1 VVVHS
6 WPLYT
11 PARELIVLNMR
22 IHLLFLCLVISISA
36 CVEESQEMI
45 VKASPIDA
53 NLEGTILSGPS
64 VLNDPDRFVWGASV
78 IKGKDDRYHM
88 LYSTWECGDSL
99 PQFSDTWVLY
109 SKIAYAVSDYPDRD
123 FTFQKIVLRGRESE
137 GDSAAWDA
145 QMVHNPH
152 IKEFNGKYYLY
163 YGGGKDP
170 GVQPQGS
177 LGESLNKRNRVQQ
190 NQCIG
195 VIEFESFKDLVEGK
209 YSRLDSPILTPR
221 TRVKPD
227 NIVKPSPEGT
237 KANPDNI
244 IVVNPSVVQR
254 PSDGKYLLYF
264 KGNFYDPGWRGV
276 HGVALGDSPTGPFT
290 ATDNFV
296 FDIRND
302 DGTIA
307 SGEDPFVWYHGG
319 HEKFYVVLKDFTGR
333 ITEGKP
339 GLAILESENGI
350 EWEKPVNSFFMKK
363 EVILRSG
370 DTIAV
375 AHLERPQIFVDEK
388 GNPEV
393 LYCASAIRGVG
404 PLKDGTTF
412 NVHIP
417 ISVK

>member
-1 VVVHS
+1 MR
-6 WPLYT
+6 T
-11 PARELIVLNMR
+11 QFLI
-22 IHLLFLCLVISISA
+22 LCLVISMSA
-36 CVEESQEMI
+36 CVEESQELT
-45 VKASPIDA
+45 VSASPIDA
-53 NLEGTILSGPS
+53 KVEVHILSGPS

-78 IKGKDDRYHM
+78 IKGKDGKYHM

-99 PQFSDTWVLY
+99 PQFSDSWVLY
-109 SKIAYAVSDYPDRD
+109 SKIAYAVSDYPDRE
-123 FTFQKIVLRGRESE
+123 FKFQKIVVKGRESE
-137 GDSAAWDA
+137 GDPDAWDA

-152 IKEFNGKYYLY
+152 IKEFNNKYYLY

-170 GVQPQGS
+170 GIQASGS
-177 LGESLNKRNRVQQ
+177 PGELVNKRNRVQQ

-195 VIEFESFKDLVEGK
+195 VIEFESFEDLVQGK
-209 YSRLDSPILTPR
+209 YIRLDAPLLTPR

-227 NIVKPSPEGT
+227 NIVNPSPEGT
-237 KANPDNI
+237 KAKPDNI
-244 IVVNPSVVQR
+244 IVVNPSVVRR

-264 KGNFYDPGWRGV
+264 KGNFYDPGWKGV

-290 ATDNFV
+290 ATDHFV
-296 FDIRND
+296 FDVRNEN
-302 DGTIA
+302 GSIA

-339 GLAILESENGI
+339 GLAILESADGI
-350 EWEKPVNSFFMKK
+350 QWEKPGNSFFMKK
-363 EVILRSG
+363 EVVLNSG

-375 AHLERPQIFVDEK
+375 ANLERPQLLLDKK

-404 PLKDGTTF
+404 PLKDGSTY

-417 ISVK
+417 ITAK